1 MSESTHPGEL
11 FILSAPSGTGKT
23 TLIGMMKDALAAFGG
38 LAFSV
43 SYTTRKP
50 RQGEVDGKDYHFVDH
65 ATFQQRIDGG
75 LFLEWAQVHNN
86 YYGTSR
92 DEVFPRL
99 ERGIDVILDIDVQGA
114 ERVLNKHP
122 ESNSIFV
129 LPPSYQDLEL
139 RLNRRGLDQ
148 PEVIARRL
156 AVALQEMQR
165 YDRYRYV
172 IINDDAQKA
181 SRVLTAIILEKRHRR
196 ERMLGRVQEILNDFQ
211 QRGASPQS

>member
-23 TLIGMMKDALAAFGG
+23 TLIGMMKEALAAFGG

-50 RQGEVDGKDYHFVDH
+50 REGEIDGKDYHFVDH

-114 ERVLNKHP
+114 ERVLARHP
-122 ESNSIFV
+122 EANSIFV
-129 LPPSYQDLEL
+129 LPPSYRDLEM
-139 RLNRRGLDQ
+139 RLHRRGLDH

-172 IINDDAQKA
+172 IINDDAQRA
-181 SRVLTAIILEKRHRR
+181 SGVLAAIILEKRHRQ
-196 ERMLGRVQEILNDFQ
+196 ERMLGRVQEILKDFQ
-211 QRGASPQS
+211 QRGTSPQS